1 MNKLVY
7 RYIIRHYQY
16 VSFDVFDTLIE
27 RDVNRPSD
35 IFVLVGKCI
44 LGKENA
50 EKFRILRK
58 KAEFE
63 AREENNHKEI
73 TLDQI
78 YEKLR
83 GLYEEDVIEQLRKE
97 EIQQEIKHCPRKENI
112 APLYQA
118 CVKKKKHI
126 LIISDMY
133 LPSEVIQKMLKAC
146 NILDYEKIYVSN
158 EYGVNKISGILFK
171 KVIQDKKI
179 NAYEMIHIGDSIKAD
194 FLGARKARV
203 KSVLIGRKNR
213 FERLIHS

>member
-1 MNKLVY
+1 M
-7 RYIIRHYQY
+7 
-16 VSFDVFDTLIE
+16 
-27 RDVNRPSD
+27 
-35 IFVLVGKCI
+35 VGKCI

-97 EIQQEIKHCPRKENI
+97 EIQQEIKHCHRKENI